1 MLGSKAMK
9 NKLLAAVSLFLLVVS
24 TACGFLPGLTAAPT
38 ATPTPFIYVEGE
50 PREGQPPFP
59 VLGRYWVID
68 KGCNFSEDKMKIADA
83 AFEKLRTD
91 GIAEVAVICQAGVVD
106 KGATNDE
113 KIWLRDWARQAKM
126 GEKDV
131 NRAVVWLI
139 RPDAK
144 PEEQTVTLEI
154 SRWLFWY
161 TAIEYSA
168 ALKEAANY
176 VNWKDYDGA
185 LVSITRNVDGR
196 LRALWKTHQ
205 GEGGAAE

>member
-1 MLGSKAMK
+1 MK
-9 NKLLAAVSLFLLVVS
+9 NRLLAVVSLFLLVVLS
-24 TACGFLPGLTAAPT
+24 ACGFLPTLTPAPT
-38 ATPTPFIYVEGE
+38 VTPTTFVYVEGE
-50 PREGQPPFP
+50 PREGQPAFP
-59 VLGRYWVID
+59 VLGRYWIID
-68 KGCNFSEDKMKIADA
+68 RGCNFSEDKLKIADET
-83 AFEKLRTD
+83 FEKLRTD
-91 GIAEVAVICQAGVVD
+91 GIAEVAVICQTGVVD

-126 GEKDV
+126 GEKEV
-131 NRAVVWLI
+131 NRSVVWLI

-144 PEEQTVTLEI
+144 PEQQNVTLEV

-161 TAIEYSA
+161 TAIEYSE

-176 VNWKDYDGA
+176 VNWKDYNGA
-185 LVSITRNVDGR
+185 LMSITRNVDGR

>member
-1 MLGSKAMK
+1 MK
-9 NKLLAAVSLFLLVVS
+9 NKLLVAILLFLLVVFS
-24 TACGFLPGLTAAPT
+24 ACGFLPSLTPVPT
-38 ATPTPFIYVEGE
+38 VTPTPFIYVEGE

-59 VLGRYWVID
+59 DLGRYWVID
-68 KGCNFSEDKMKIADA
+68 KGCNFSKDKLQIADET
-83 AFEKLRTD
+83 FEKLRTD

-131 NRAVVWLI
+131 NRSVVWLI

-144 PEEQTVTLEI
+144 PEEQTVTLEV

-161 TAIEYSA
+161 TAIEYSE

-176 VNWKDYDGA
+176 VNWKDYNGA
-185 LVSITRNVDGR
+185 LMSITRNVDGR
-196 LRALWKTHQ
+196 LRALWETHQ

>member
-1 MLGSKAMK
+1 MK
-9 NKLLAAVSLFLLVVS
+9 YKLRAAVSLFLLTVLS
-24 TACGFLPGLTAAPT
+24 ACSILPSITPAPKVTPT
-38 ATPTPFIYVEGE
+38 AFIYVEGE
-50 PREGQPPFP
+50 PREGQPAFP
-59 VLGRYWVID
+59 DLGRYWVID
-68 KGCNFSEDKMKIADA
+68 KGCNFSEDELKIADET
-83 AFEKLRTD
+83 FEKLRTD
-91 GIAEVAVICQAGVVD
+91 GIAEVAVICQTGVMD

-131 NRAVVWLI
+131 NRSVVWLI

-144 PEEQTVTLEI
+144 PEQQSVTLEV

-161 TAIEYSA
+161 TAIEYSE

-176 VNWKDYDGA
+176 VNWKDYNGA
-185 LVSITRNVDGR
+185 LMSITRNVDGR